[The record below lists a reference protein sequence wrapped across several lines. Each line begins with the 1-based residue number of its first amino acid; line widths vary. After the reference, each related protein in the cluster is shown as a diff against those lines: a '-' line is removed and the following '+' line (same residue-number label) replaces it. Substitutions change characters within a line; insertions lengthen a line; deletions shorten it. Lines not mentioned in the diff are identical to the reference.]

1 MSQICVSDG
10 EGKSPQ
16 GFFNLIQ
23 DTQWFDVGLEIYFMN
38 DKRFLYIFKKY
49 KALMKSL
56 KKIPILYSKSKTLN
70 FWLITFN
77 LVFIQDIMSQLFV
90 TCIHTLEH
98 IGKISQCKS
107 QQPFTHNS
115 SKYKS

>member
-49 KALMKSL
+49 KALLKSE
-56 KKIPILYSKSKTLN
+56 KKNPYSIFKVKNIEFLAYY
-70 FWLITFN
+70 I
-77 LVFIQDIMSQLFV
+77 
-90 TCIHTLEH
+90 
-98 IGKISQCKS
+98 
-107 QQPFTHNS
+107 
-115 SKYKS
+115 